1 MGIGKIDLVEA
12 SQIADKVVKHVSSAM
27 DRVEVAGSIRR
38 KKSIVGDIEIV
49 GIPGNRE
56 RLIKLLGEVGQHIKP
71 GVPGAVAWNPKMAAK
86 YLRVRLVEGMN
97 LDVFLGTPENWGGL
111 FMMRTGSGVGPTG
124 NSFDGFIPGIFK
136 RWKTL
141 SDGGRM
147 TDCMPTMPDGTQLW
161 IPEEQD
167 FFDLLEMDFVPPEE
181 RKSKN
186 VIKKFV
192 KSDKNS

>member
-1 MGIGKIDLVEA
+1 MGIGKIELVEA
-12 SQIADKVVKHVSSAM
+12 RRIADKVVNHISSSM
-27 DRVEVAGSIRR
+27 TRVEVAGSIRR
-38 KKSIVGDIEIV
+38 QKPVVGDVEIV

-56 RLIKLLGEVGQHIKP
+56 KLIKLLGEVGQHIKP
-71 GVPGAVAWNPKMAAK
+71 GVPGVVPWSPKVSAK
-86 YLRVRLVEGMN
+86 YLRVRLEEGMN

-124 NSFDGFIPGIFK
+124 NSFDGFIPGAFK

-141 SDGGRM
+141 SGGGRM

-167 FFDLLEMDFVPPEE
+167 FFDLLEMDFVPPEQ
-181 RKSKN
+181 RTSKN
-186 VIKKFV
+186 VIKKYI
-192 KSDKNS
+192 KGR